1 MKKQGCF
8 GPTVFLLALFFSP
21 AFAADEQPGGKTQV
35 APVQKNEK
43 KIVNTSPVIVDTGA
57 SKAQSEKLY
66 TLFNKSYTKTIA
78 QIQCLKDLECINSE
92 DDVLKY
98 SIFNIRLLQKLE
110 DIAAKNDLWAMY
122 YRGLI
127 AYERAEDYA
136 DRASY
141 VRDRDFI
148 FTAMVL
154 NRKRNEQFV
163 EAKKFLTEPAAAR
176 IPEACQYM
184 GNILAKGLGT
194 KVNIDRAMDFYYCA
208 ALEYINADRSLEARI
223 ALKMMTQTGTPTDA
237 RTVDVF
243 AKINKN
249 R

>member
-1 MKKQGCF
+1 
-8 GPTVFLLALFFSP
+8 
-21 AFAADEQPGGKTQV
+21 
-35 APVQKNEK
+35 
-43 KIVNTSPVIVDTGA
+43 
-57 SKAQSEKLY
+57 
-66 TLFNKSYTKTIA
+66 
-78 QIQCLKDLECINSE
+78 
-92 DDVLKY
+92 
-98 SIFNIRLLQKLE
+98 
-110 DIAAKNDLWAMY
+110 MY

-163 EAKKFLTEPAAAR
+163 DAKKFFTEPAKAR

-194 KVNIDRAMDFYYCA
+194 KVNLDQAMDFYYCA
-208 ALEYINADRSLEARI
+208 ALEYINADRSLEAQI
-223 ALKMMTQTGTPTDA
+223 VLKMMTETGKPTDA

-243 AKINKN
+243 AKVYKN